1 MKRISF
7 RYNLYDT
14 LNSKILSY
22 FKKHIVLDDLNAEKL
37 SIGIMVIL
45 VNLFKISFILIIS
58 SLLGLFKECCIM
70 VILISFL
77 RSNAAGI
84 HSKTSLGCTLIT
96 LFVYITSSFLS
107 VHYPLSILTSLLISI
122 ISIILLFIYSPS
134 DTFNRPII
142 GKNRRLKL
150 KLTTVLL
157 SIIYIII
164 NLIIFNETLFN
175 LTMYSLLFQA
185 ILVLPITYKIL
196 NQSYNNYLAYED
208 QK

>member
-1 MKRISF
+1 MAT
-7 RYNLYDT
+7 D
-14 LNSKILSY
+14 
-22 FKKHIVLDDLNAEKL
+22 E
-37 SIGIMVIL
+37 M
-45 VNLFKISFILIIS
+45 
-58 SLLGLFKECCIM
+58 CI
-70 VILISFL
+70 
-77 RSNAAGI
+77 RDR
-84 HSKTSLGCTLIT
+84 
-96 LFVYITSSFLS
+96 
-107 VHYPLSILTSLLISI
+107 HYPLSILTSLLISI

-134 DTFNRPII
+134 DTLNRPII
-142 GKNRRLKL
+142 GKNRRMKL

-157 SIIYIII
+157 SLIYIII